1 MEDREYIKKEAEI
14 LYNFILNDEEMFDNK
29 KQIYA
34 RIFNNIKDIVKC
46 QIGGLEYL
54 DISISEIKDII
65 KDVVNK
71 Y

>member
-1 MEDREYIKKEAEI
+1 MEYREYIKKEAEI

-34 RIFNNIKDIVKC
+34 RILNNIKDTVKC